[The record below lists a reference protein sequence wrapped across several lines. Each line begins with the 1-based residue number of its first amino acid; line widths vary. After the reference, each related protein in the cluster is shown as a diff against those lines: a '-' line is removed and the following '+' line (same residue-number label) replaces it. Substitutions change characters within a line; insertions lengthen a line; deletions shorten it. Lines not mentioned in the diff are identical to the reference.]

1 MDSERR
7 VAHYNL
13 LEPIG
18 RGGLGEVFR
27 ARDTKVGRT
36 VALKV
41 LPAAISRERRQLED
55 LLLEEAR
62 RASAV
67 SHPSVATL
75 FDVGSSGDSHYFAC
89 EFVAGGTLRK
99 EIGGRPMNPR
109 RALDVA
115 VQIADGLSEAHAA
128 GIVHG
133 DVRPDTIAFTGKGSA
148 KLLDTGLARGTRGG
162 QVRRTAA
169 EAPQTLAS
177 EAVSVVSYMS
187 PEQSLGGQVDGRSD
201 LFSLAIVL
209 YEMLTGRN
217 PFTAASPQDTLINVI
232 SLHPP
237 PPSSIKPELTAELD
251 LILARAL
258 SKEISKRHESIA
270 AFAAE
275 LRGIGAAID
284 RRAGE
289 NASSYVMPIDDRADR
304 TPAAV
309 WLAGGA
315 AMTVVAVLVWWTLK

>member
-13 LEPIG
+13 LESIG
-18 RGGLGEVFR
+18 RGALGEVFR

-41 LPAAISRERRQLED
+41 LPAAMSRGMRDLD
-55 LLLEEAR
+55 LLLDDAR
-62 RASAV
+62 HASAL
-67 SHPSVATL
+67 SHPSIATL
-75 FDVGSSGDSHYFAC
+75 FEVGTSGDAHYFAC
-89 EFVAGGTLRK
+89 EFVAGAPLRN
-99 EIGGRPMNPR
+99 EIGGRPMNPK

-148 KLLDTGLARGTRGG
+148 KLLDIGLARGTRGG
-162 QVRRTAA
+162 QLRRAA
-169 EAPQTLAS
+169 AATPEGLPAD
-177 EAVSVVSYMS
+177 AVGIVSYMS
-187 PEQSLGGQVDGRSD
+187 PEQALGGQVDGRSD

-217 PFTAASPQDTLINVI
+217 PFAATSVQDTLMNVI
-232 SLHPP
+232 SLHPQ
-237 PPSSIKPELTAELD
+237 PPSSIKPDATIELD
-251 LILARAL
+251 RILARAL
-258 SKEISKRHESIA
+258 SKDISKRHESIA

-275 LRGIGAAID
+275 LRGIVSALD

-289 NASSYVMPIDDRADR
+289 NASSYVMPVDDRADR

-315 AMTVVAVLVWWTLK
+315 AITVVAALVWWTLK

>member
-13 LEPIG
+13 LESIG

-41 LPAAISRERRQLED
+41 LPATISRDMADLD
-55 LLLEEAR
+55 LLLEDAR
-62 RASAV
+62 RASAL
-67 SHPSVATL
+67 SHPSIATL
-75 FDVGSSGDSHYFAC
+75 FEVGTSGDAHYFAC
-89 EFVAGGTLRK
+89 EFVAGAPLRN

-109 RALDVA
+109 RALEVA
-115 VQIADGLSEAHAA
+115 IQIADGLSEAHAA
-128 GIVHG
+128 AIVHG
-133 DVRPDTIAFTGKGSA
+133 DVRPDTIAFTGKGGA

-162 QVRRTAA
+162 RLRRTITEAPEGLPA
-169 EAPQTLAS
+169 EAA
-177 EAVSVVSYMS
+177 AIVSYMS
-187 PEQSLGGQVDGRSD
+187 PEQTLGGQVDGRSD

-217 PFTAASPQDTLINVI
+217 PFAAASVQDTLMNVI
-232 SLHPP
+232 SLQPP
-237 PPSSIKPELTAELD
+237 PPSSIKPDVTIELD
-251 LILARAL
+251 RILARAF
-258 SKEISKRHESIA
+258 SKDILKRHESIA

-275 LRGIGAAID
+275 LRAIVSALD

-289 NASSYVMPIDDRADR
+289 NATSYVMPVDDRADR

-315 AMTVVAVLVWWTLK
+315 AVTVVAALVWWTLK